1 MKTILL
7 IAKGLQDWLISK
19 SETNDELVRKH
30 LLVQD
35 LWELPEKL
43 QKSKN
48 NLERNKIRVRLINN
62 ALRDLIKNMREQEK
76 EIQTSNE
83 IVDIVEK
90 IFEFDW
96 SKSNNT
102 K

>member
-1 MKTILL
+1 M
-7 IAKGLQDWLISK
+7 
-19 SETNDELVRKH
+19 
-30 LLVQD
+30 
-35 LWELPEKL
+35 
-43 QKSKN
+43 
-48 NLERNKIRVRLINN
+48 INN

>member
-1 MKTILL
+1 M
-7 IAKGLQDWLISK
+7 
-19 SETNDELVRKH
+19 
-30 LLVQD
+30 
-35 LWELPEKL
+35 PEKL

-48 NLERNKIRVRLINN
+48 NLERNKIRVSLINN

-83 IVDIVEK
+83 IVHIVEK

>member
-1 MKTILL
+1 M
-7 IAKGLQDWLISK
+7 
-19 SETNDELVRKH
+19 
-30 LLVQD
+30 
-35 LWELPEKL
+35 PEKL

>member
-1 MKTILL
+1 M
-7 IAKGLQDWLISK
+7 
-19 SETNDELVRKH
+19 
-30 LLVQD
+30 
-35 LWELPEKL
+35 PEKL

-48 NLERNKIRVRLINN
+48 NLERNKIRVSLINN

>member
-1 MKTILL
+1 
-7 IAKGLQDWLISK
+7 
-19 SETNDELVRKH
+19 
-30 LLVQD
+30 
-35 LWELPEKL
+35 
-43 QKSKN
+43 
-48 NLERNKIRVRLINN
+48 
-62 ALRDLIKNMREQEK
+62 MREQEK

>member
-1 MKTILL
+1 M
-7 IAKGLQDWLISK
+7 
-19 SETNDELVRKH
+19 
-30 LLVQD
+30 
-35 LWELPEKL
+35 PEKL

-48 NLERNKIRVRLINN
+48 NLERNKIRVRLVNN